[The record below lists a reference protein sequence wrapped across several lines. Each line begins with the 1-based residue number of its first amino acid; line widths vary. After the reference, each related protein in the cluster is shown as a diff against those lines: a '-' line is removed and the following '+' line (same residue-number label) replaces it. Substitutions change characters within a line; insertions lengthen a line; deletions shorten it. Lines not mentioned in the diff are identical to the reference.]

1 MTLLIVGFTVRGP
14 AITSITLLAYNLQ
27 MPSAVVDALL
37 RLSLS
42 LARTTLVATFSISSP
57 RQALG
62 TAGGPGMAL
71 LPKHTMIHPSFLT
84 LTPILAKRYP
94 FPPTIYQQGS
104 SRRSCWQ
111 NANTRPRSLPSTL
124 TRTSDFSL
132 HCAVA
137 SGAPPIMGRASASA
151 KTFRCPIRCRERDRA
166 AGPSLTSPGPL
177 ASDYNGVA
185 FSLSLVVEPAL
196 SG

>member
-1 MTLLIVGFTVRGP
+1 
-14 AITSITLLAYNLQ
+14 
-27 MPSAVVDALL
+27 
-37 RLSLS
+37 
-42 LARTTLVATFSISSP
+42 
-57 RQALG
+57 
-62 TAGGPGMAL
+62 MAL

-94 FPPTIYQQGS
+94 FPPTIYQRGS

-111 NANTRPRSLPSTL
+111 NANTRPRSLLSTL

-177 ASDYNGVA
+177 ASDYKQRGRLFPVIGGRTSPLWLDGAVQWGLPPAEDCAIITTTITTTNHAG
-185 FSLSLVVEPAL
+185 LVLIHPCSTLRRHPRLPVVL
-196 SG
+196 ISR